1 MGLKLIKK
9 FRWFAFAVSMS
20 AFLFCADQVNAQTI
34 QQEDMHVLRARSET
48 DKFKSELKLSDKQYQ
63 QAYDINLKYAKDQ
76 NNIRNLGKSRKATN
90 KALKASEKK
99 KTQELKMVLD
109 ENQFKEYNKGVK
121 AEEERNQ
128 IAEDA
133 IVAKE
138 KAAKADIK
146 AKKAKE
152 KAEKAKEKAEK
163 AREKAEKAAK
173 KADDVKRNN

>member
-1 MGLKLIKK
+1 MRQKLITN
-9 FRWFAFAVSMS
+9 FRWFAVAFSLF
-20 AFLFCADQVNAQTI
+20 AFLFCANQLSAQTF
-34 QQEDMHVLRARSET
+34 QQDDMHVLKARSET
-48 DKFKSELKLSDKQYQ
+48 DKFKSELKLSDSQYQ

-109 ENQFKEYNKGVK
+109 ENQFKEYSKAVK
-121 AEEERNQ
+121 AEEQRNQ

-138 KAAKADIK
+138 KAAKAEIK

-173 KADDVKRNN
+173 KVDDAKRIN